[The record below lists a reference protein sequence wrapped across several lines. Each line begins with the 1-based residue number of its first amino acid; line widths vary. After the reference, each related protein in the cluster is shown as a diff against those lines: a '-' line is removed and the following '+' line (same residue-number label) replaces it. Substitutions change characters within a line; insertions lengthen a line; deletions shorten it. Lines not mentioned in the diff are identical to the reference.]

1 MSETEKKMEISI
13 DAAYDLAQQAET
25 EAALPHQR
33 EGSQGDSRADSA
45 SAMVQVSEPE
55 WQAVQTELSQL
66 REEVEVW
73 KDRAL
78 RTAAEWENYRK
89 RVQRELPQ
97 QIFQAQADLL
107 RALFPLLDSLQRGVR
122 AAQEAPDIEKL
133 REGLSLMQRQIQQ
146 VFQRLEIE
154 VIEPEVGELPNPE
167 VHEVLSTVP
176 APEGVQ
182 PHTIIEVAEV
192 GYKYKGQL
200 LRPARV
206 IVTE

>member
-1 MSETEKKMEISI
+1 MSETEKKVEVFI
-13 DAAYDLAQQAET
+13 DTAYDPVQPPAGEPPSSNET
-25 EAALPHQR
+25 EGTGG
-33 EGSQGDSRADSA
+33 EVGSA
-45 SAMVQVSEPE
+45 SASAGVQLSESE
-55 WQAVQTELSQL
+55 WQAVQTELAQL
-66 REEVEVW
+66 RGEVEAW

-89 RVQRELPQ
+89 RIQRELPQ

-133 REGLSLMQRQIQQ
+133 REGLFLMQRQVQQ

-154 VIEPEVGELPNPE
+154 VIEPQVGELPNPAL
-167 VHEVLSTVP
+167 HEVLSTVP

-182 PHTIIEVAEV
+182 PHTILEVAEV